1 MSTDNDLAHLAATL
15 AQLAHTLAAK
25 AEHPEAGQEPERQMP
40 ERVLLTV
47 EEAANYLGVGRTLMY
62 RLIRDGEIE
71 TVQIHRL
78 RRVPREAIDAYATRI
93 QAEQN
98 AA

>member
-1 MSTDNDLAHLAATL
+1 MATATELTQLAATL
-15 AQLAHTLAAK
+15 AQLAHALA
-25 AEHPEAGQEPERQMP
+25 ERDEPEPEPTPPRPLP

-47 EEAANYLGVGRTLMY
+47 EEAAQYLGVGRTLMY
-62 RLIRDGEIE
+62 RLIKDSEIQ

-78 RRVPREAIDAYATRI
+78 RRVPRDAVDVYAARI
-93 QAEQN
+93 QSEQN

>member
-1 MSTDNDLAHLAATL
+1 MATANDITQLAATL
-15 AQLAHTLAAK
+15 AQLAQTLAERDEPA
-25 AEHPEAGQEPERQMP
+25 PEPTPLRALP

-47 EEAANYLGVGRTLMY
+47 EEAAKYLGVGRTLMY
-62 RLIRDGEIE
+62 RLIKDGEIQ

-78 RRVPREAIDAYATRI
+78 RRVPREAVNAYAARI
-93 QAEQN
+93 QSEQN

>member
-1 MSTDNDLAHLAATL
+1 MATANDLTQLAATL
-15 AQLAHTLAAK
+15 AQLAHTLA
-25 AEHPEAGQEPERQMP
+25 EREPEPEPPPATRLLP

-47 EEAANYLGVGRTLMY
+47 EEAAKYLGVGRTLMY
-62 RLIRDGEIE
+62 RLIKDGEIQ

-78 RRVPREAIDAYATRI
+78 RRVPRDAVDAYAARI
-93 QAEQN
+93 QSEQN